1 MATISKASQ
10 NRTGFFNS
18 IVTKLSALFIA
29 IIAVLLVLIN
39 TYFLTAS
46 RNMMFTSKQTSLETQ
61 ASVISTSL
69 SALDHLSKE
78 NVSQVFDIL
87 EVRDFARVIVV
98 DPSGEELYSSRKD
111 NDNIS
116 DSQIEEH
123 LQRAL
128 SGRDIFYS
136 RFYNDA
142 FSSSISVPVMIGG
155 SAAGA
160 FCLSELDKDQGA
172 VLIGLQDSAR
182 NLSIIIAA
190 LTIIATLIVIM
201 VTRRRISKIMDA
213 IIMVREGEYEYR
225 IRVTGNDELTRLSS
239 EFNDLTSRLQ
249 ETEERRQQFV
259 ADASHEL
266 KTPLASIRL
275 LSDSI
280 LQNDTMT
287 EEMAR
292 EFITDI
298 GNEASRLARTTEKL
312 ISLTRLD
319 NDIVPDRSRIDLAEH
334 IRSTLRLLQ
343 PLADERDM
351 NISAEIEPN
360 CFVYASDDEL
370 RHITLNLIENAI
382 KYNFDGGKVGI
393 TLKNTDGF
401 VHFAVEDTGVGIPED
416 DLPRIFDRFYRVDKA
431 RSRAAGGSG
440 LGLAIVRSTVDELG
454 AHISAERRPE
464 GGMRF
469 TVDFPVYTDQEPET
483 TDIQNNAE

>member
-10 NRTGFFNS
+10 NKTGFFNS
-18 IVTKLSALFIA
+18 IVTRLSALFIA
-29 IIAVLLVLIN
+29 IIAVLLLLIN

-87 EVRDFARVIVV
+87 EVRDFARVVVV

-116 DSQIEEH
+116 DSQIDEH

-128 SGRDIFYS
+128 AGRDVFYS
-136 RFYNDA
+136 RFYDDA

-155 SAAGA
+155 VTAGA
-160 FCLSELDKDQGA
+160 FCMSERDSEQGA
-172 VLIGLQDSAR
+172 VLIGLQDRAR

-190 LTIIATLIVIM
+190 LTVIATLIVLRM
-201 VTRRRISKIMDA
+201 TMQRINKIMDA
-213 IIMVREGEYEYR
+213 IVMVREGEYEYR

-280 LQNDTMT
+280 LQNDTMP
-287 EEMAR
+287 EEMTR

-319 NDIVPDRSRIDLAEH
+319 NNITPDRSRMDVAESV
-334 IRSTLRLLQ
+334 RSTLRLLQ
-343 PLADERDM
+343 PLADERSV
-351 NISAEIEPN
+351 NISSELEPN

-382 KYNFDGGKVGI
+382 KYNHDGGDIGI
-393 TLKNTDGF
+393 NLKEADGIVRF
-401 VHFAVEDTGVGIPED
+401 TVEDTGVGIPEE
-416 DLPRIFDRFYRVDKA
+416 DLPHIFDRFYRVDKA
-431 RSRAAGGSG
+431 RSREAGGSG

-454 AHISAERRPE
+454 AHISAERRAE

-469 TVDFPVYTDQEPET
+469 TVDFPCCPADPDSGSESE
-483 TDIQNNAE
+483 

>member
-10 NRTGFFNS
+10 NKTGFFNS
-18 IVTKLSALFIA
+18 IVTRLSALFIA
-29 IIAVLLVLIN
+29 IIAVLLLLIN

-87 EVRDFARVIVV
+87 EVRDFARVVVV

-116 DSQIEEH
+116 DSQIDEH

-128 SGRDIFYS
+128 AGRDVFYS
-136 RFYNDA
+136 RFYDDA

-155 SAAGA
+155 VTAGA
-160 FCLSELDKDQGA
+160 FCMSERDSEQGA
-172 VLIGLQDSAR
+172 VLIGLQDRAR

-190 LTIIATLIVIM
+190 LTVIATLIVLRM
-201 VTRRRISKIMDA
+201 TMQRINKIMDA
-213 IIMVREGEYEYR
+213 IVMVREGEYEYR

-280 LQNDTMT
+280 LQNDTMP
-287 EEMAR
+287 EEMTR

-319 NDIVPDRSRIDLAEH
+319 NNITPDRSRMDVAESV
-334 IRSTLRLLQ
+334 RSTLRLLQ
-343 PLADERDM
+343 PLADERSV
-351 NISAEIEPN
+351 NISAELEPS

-382 KYNFDGGKVGI
+382 KYNHDGGDIGI
-393 TLKNTDGF
+393 NLKEADGIVRF
-401 VHFAVEDTGVGIPED
+401 TVEDTGVGIPEE
-416 DLPRIFDRFYRVDKA
+416 DLPHIFDRFYRVDKA
-431 RSRAAGGSG
+431 RSREAGGSG

-454 AHISAERRPE
+454 AHISAERRAE

-469 TVDFPVYTDQEPET
+469 TVDFPCCPTDPDSGSESE
-483 TDIQNNAE
+483 